1 MVRYAAVRL
10 AWAVPTVLGIVLLG
24 FVLTRVAPGDPV
36 QAMIGEF
43 PAPPGYADQIRER
56 FGLDQSL
63 PTQFWLFLTSL
74 ASGDLGFSFAHN
86 APVLDIILDRMAN
99 TLLLMVPALVLAS
112 LLGML
117 LGVLGARRA
126 GTRLDTL
133 VTVVTISGQS
143 VPVFWLAMLLVLVF
157 AVQLG
162 WFPVA
167 GMLSITGSDTAFGVV
182 GDYVWHWV
190 LPGITLTLA
199 YMTVVAR
206 VARSSILETM
216 HQDYVLTAE
225 AKGLNRREV
234 MRRHIFRN
242 ALPPIVTVIG
252 FNFGLVLTGAV
263 LTETVFGWPGIGSL
277 FVQAVT
283 NRDYPVIQGVFLFS
297 AVVVVLVN
305 LLVDLLYPVI
315 DPRMR
320 GSHARV

>member
-24 FVLTRVAPGDPV
+24 FILTRVAPGDPV

-43 PAPPGYADQIRER
+43 PAPPEYADEIRER

-63 PTQFWLFLTSL
+63 PTQFWLFLRSL
-74 ASGDLGFSFAHN
+74 AGGDLGFSFAHN

-99 TLLLMVPALVLAS
+99 TLLLMVPALVLAA
-112 LLGML
+112 LLGIL
-117 LGVLGARRA
+117 LGILGARRA

-157 AVQLG
+157 SVQLG
-162 WFPVA
+162 MFPVA
-167 GMLSITGSDTAFGVV
+167 GMLSITGSDTALGVV
-182 GDYVWHWV
+182 GDYLWHWV

-225 AKGLNRREV
+225 AKGLTRREV

-297 AVVVVLVN
+297 AIVVVLVN